1 MADAKKRKSNEA
13 RLRAGMAQ
21 TPVGL
26 AKRSGPSGTV
36 GGAARQSGSF
46 VEMWPQDLANLQVS
60 LLVDACASRLHEV
73 GAV

>member
-1 MADAKKRKSNEA
+1 
-13 RLRAGMAQ
+13 MAQ

-60 LLVDACASRLHEV
+60 LLVDVCASRLHED
-73 GAV
+73 